1 MGCNKSGGQLM
12 NNRILIPKTGSM
24 EILDVNNLV
33 YEKRIYRPSEN
44 DGLGIYVSQDGTIMV
59 TASKNAAYR
68 WTLSTPFDI
77 ATRTLEHSASMPYT
91 SIYSIGFSPDGLH
104 FFIGARDSMNYY
116 MVIEN
121 QLSVP
126 FDISGVHDWSYSY
139 SIYGRE
145 YFMFS
150 SDGSKIYTY
159 RDSSPYDIKQ
169 YTLPT
174 AYSLSGAS
182 LEKSVSHINGQK
194 GLTMAANGMRFYHGN
209 TTGSLTQYDLSI
221 ENDVGSKMTGD
232 SNGTGSYFTNVCIKE
247 MARKV
252 YTAHMTSS
260 YSILKQWTY

>member
-116 MVIEN
+116 MVIEVILIAFMEGN
-121 QLSVP
+121 
-126 FDISGVHDWSYSY
+126 ISCFHPMVQRFILTEIQVHT
-139 SIYGRE
+139 I
-145 YFMFS
+145 
-150 SDGSKIYTY
+150 
-159 RDSSPYDIKQ
+159 
-169 YTLPT
+169 
-174 AYSLSGAS
+174 
-182 LEKSVSHINGQK
+182 
-194 GLTMAANGMRFYHGN
+194 
-209 TTGSLTQYDLSI
+209 
-221 ENDVGSKMTGD
+221 
-232 SNGTGSYFTNVCIKE
+232 
-247 MARKV
+247 
-252 YTAHMTSS
+252 
-260 YSILKQWTY
+260 